1 MQALHCSRPRGRSA
15 RKEKLQ
21 GVTDD
26 QSRLLGGTSTGWGLN
41 RARIGLSSALSPAD
55 PRTKGQQGDGAKNAI
70 PTQQYFYALA
80 VLACVCAANGGGFMC
95 EAANGGEGI
104 RELHLSCMSQEQ
116 ARRVRAQSELWETND
131 VCSEG
136 SGVAGLWCGVVR
148 CGAVTLLR

>member
-1 MQALHCSRPRGRSA
+1 
-15 RKEKLQ
+15 
-21 GVTDD
+21 
-26 QSRLLGGTSTGWGLN
+26 
-41 RARIGLSSALSPAD
+41 
-55 PRTKGQQGDGAKNAI
+55 
-70 PTQQYFYALA
+70 
-80 VLACVCAANGGGFMC
+80 MC

-148 CGAVTLLR
+148 CGAGTLLS